1 MSSPGGI
8 LNGLATTLHGSIRT
22 APSIH
27 RLQLGLLRYQCQC
40 RPNRVLLPLVF
51 FSISTY
57 FIVSPDILSAS
68 TVLQLDNA
76 FIICINAAG
85 DIDLA
90 DAYSL
95 DTVITS
101 SPEKEVYDLWA
112 FYLYA
117 VLLCQ
122 AFAYCKKFPTTASPR
137 SLGRVSV
144 LVWLIILSD
153 QLLIITLPFP
163 IVVPLPRVGSY
174 ALLTVRHWKH
184 HFPFDLH
191 VLSMPPVF
199 ILSQDRS
206 LHEIHSCITYSFLV
220 CRQSQFRIVF
230 HPRHNFHPYPL
241 MSIPRASYL
250 FLFNHGRGKRKN
262 RKTHIRFRDNQ
273 ARTDDFHH
281 SGSKGDLS
289 VNFSTI
295 TPKKP
300 NSALRKVARV
310 RLIGFEIT
318 AYIPGI
324 SHNSQEHFVV
334 LVRGERVKDLAG
346 VRYHIIRGTLN
357 AVGVKDRQQGCSSA
371 L

>member
-8 LNGLATTLHGSIRT
+8 LNGLATALHGSIRT

-40 RPNRVLLPLVF
+40 RTNRVLLPLVF

-68 TVLQLDNA
+68 TVLQLGFDGRLKKSPTNALRPIIPDNA

-101 SPEKEVYDLWA
+101 SPEKEVHDLWA

-163 IVVPLPRVGSY
+163 IVVPLPR
-174 ALLTVRHWKH
+174 K
-184 HFPFDLH
+184 
-191 VLSMPPVF
+191 
-199 ILSQDRS
+199 
-206 LHEIHSCITYSFLV
+206 YS
-220 CRQSQFRIVF
+220 
-230 HPRHNFHPYPL
+230 HPYPL
-241 MSIPRASYL
+241 KSIPRASYL